1 MYRESAKRQNEEFSI
16 DVFGE
21 YDITV
26 LSQLLGSFMPIVKLK
41 KEDSYLVGAECKQIT
56 TRGENCM
63 VRVGGGYVTI
73 QEYYN
78 KYATK
83 QCVALYATMS
93 SHNTPFLDTI
103 IDLLE
108 KNMASQEVI
117 DAYIEEGENWESV
130 NQLFVLI
137 ATFLEERLKALNS
150 PKRRKSSKGKKGG
163 KNSLAD

>member
-1 MYRESAKRQNEEFSI
+1 M
-16 DVFGE
+16 
-21 YDITV
+21 
-26 LSQLLGSFMPIVKLK
+26 
-41 KEDSYLVGAECKQIT
+41 
-56 TRGENCM
+56 
-63 VRVGGGYVTI
+63 
-73 QEYYN
+73 
-78 KYATK
+78 
-83 QCVALYATMS
+83 MS

-150 PKRRKSSKGKKGG
+150 PKKRKSSKGKKGG
-163 KNSLAD
+163 KNSFSDQDDMIDMSPSRFKQNDDGDAMRSGSSASPNQRRSFH